1 MICPV
6 LTVCGH
12 AFCYQCLDQSQLFSS
27 NCPNCR
33 ENIRG
38 VELIGCGLLDRLIR
52 RTAHSAPSQ
61 PWTQAYNERLRKFRD
76 WRRSREVD
84 LGQLRAGQQ
93 LDVRDTENIW
103 CQGTVVEVEWEG
115 RRPST
120 VLIHF
125 NRWNSIY
132 NEIIELPSLR
142 LAPLQFFS
150 SRTDIPRYNL
160 SQTDNNMRGLV
171 ISGNSDPGQRNI
183 DVEDSSSEEP
193 PNLPSR
199 HLPLPIPIIEPP
211 RSPLFVPLNM
221 PTNNV
226 IGDFLSGWD
235 FSRIFQTRNS
245 SFQDS
250 HVNLQDSHS

>member
-1 MICPV
+1 
-6 LTVCGH
+6 
-12 AFCYQCLDQSQLFSS
+12 
-27 NCPNCR
+27 
-33 ENIRG
+33 
-38 VELIGCGLLDRLIR
+38 
-52 RTAHSAPSQ
+52 
-61 PWTQAYNERLRKFRD
+61 
-76 WRRSREVD
+76 
-84 LGQLRAGQQ
+84 
-93 LDVRDTENIW
+93 
-103 CQGTVVEVEWEG
+103 
-115 RRPST
+115 

-160 SQTDNNMRGLV
+160 SQADNNMRGLV

-193 PNLPSR
+193 PN
-199 HLPLPIPIIEPP
+199 LPLPIPIIEPP

-235 FSRIFQTRNS
+235 FSRIFQARNS